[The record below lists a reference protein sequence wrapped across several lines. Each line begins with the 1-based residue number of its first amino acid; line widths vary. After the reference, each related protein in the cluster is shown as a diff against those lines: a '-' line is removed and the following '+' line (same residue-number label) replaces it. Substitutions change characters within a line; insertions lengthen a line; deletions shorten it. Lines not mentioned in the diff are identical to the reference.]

1 MKKTKHQKFTK
12 ENGLESF
19 VPNRAEKRWS
29 LRFHL
34 FFRFQLTYFR
44 QTVHFLKSK
53 LHVDCIFRKDESQKE
68 TMSKLKTADAN
79 AIRRSIQTDRTL
91 L

>member
-34 FFRFQLTYFR
+34 FFSLPVHVFQATRPSFEVKTTRRL
-44 QTVHFLKSK
+44 HFSQRRIAKGN
-53 LHVDCIFRKDESQKE
+53 DEQAKNSGC
-68 TMSKLKTADAN
+68 
-79 AIRRSIQTDRTL
+79 
-91 L
+91 